1 MLLSGLHDTARWI
14 DILARMRRSATHRL
28 VPRRLVLGGL
38 LLGGGA
44 VVAGCSGDGPDVDF
58 SRLDPRSDPPT
69 PTTTAELREPADADA
84 DADVLT
90 LEAAYAE
97 VLATATL
104 LEAVAQRHQR
114 LAPAL
119 QPLVRLHRAHAEV
132 LAGAAPEDPPTRPPS
147 GRSPRTAA
155 KALALVRSTEESTQ
169 NRLGGWAL
177 DARSGTFARLLGSM
191 AAAIGQQYSTLPT
204 KVSARP
210 GANG

>member
-1 MLLSGLHDTARWI
+1 
-14 DILARMRRSATHRL
+14 MRRPATHQS

-44 VVAGCSGDGPDVDF
+44 VVTGCSGDAPDVDL
-58 SRLDPRSDPPT
+58 SGLDPRSDPPT
-69 PTTTAELREPADADA
+69 PTTTAELREPGDVDAK
-84 DADVLT
+84 ADVLT
-90 LEAAYAE
+90 LEAAHAE
-97 VLATATL
+97 VLATAAL
-104 LEAVAQRHQR
+104 LDAIAQRHRR

-119 QPLVRLHRAHAEV
+119 EPLVRVHRAHADV

-169 NRLGGWAL
+169 NRLEGWAL

-204 KVSARP
+204 RVPARA
-210 GANG
+210 GASG

>member
-1 MLLSGLHDTARWI
+1 MA
-14 DILARMRRSATHRL
+14 ILARMRRPATHRS

-38 LLGGGA
+38 LVGGGA
-44 VVAGCSGDGPDVDF
+44 AVAGCSGDVGDVDL

-84 DADVLT
+84 NADVLT
-90 LEAAYAE
+90 LDAAYAE
-97 VLATATL
+97 VLATAAL

-119 QPLVRLHRAHAEV
+119 QPVLRVHRAHAEV
-132 LAGAAPEDPPTRPPS
+132 LAGAAPEDPTASTPS

-169 NRLGGWAL
+169 NRLSGWAL

-191 AAAIGQQYSTLPT
+191 SAAIAQQYSTLPT
-204 KVSARP
+204 KVPARS
-210 GANG
+210 GASG